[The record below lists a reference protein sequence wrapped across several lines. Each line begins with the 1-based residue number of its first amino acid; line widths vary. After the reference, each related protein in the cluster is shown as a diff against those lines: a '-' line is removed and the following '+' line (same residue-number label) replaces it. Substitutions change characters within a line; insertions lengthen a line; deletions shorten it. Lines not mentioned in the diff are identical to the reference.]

1 MTILKNIRVLD
12 FGRYIAGPYC
22 AMLLAQLGA
31 EVIRIE
37 RPGGGEDRF
46 MIPLEPENKQSDGAM
61 FMQNNGGKKGVTL
74 RMGQPIAQA
83 IIQKLVKT
91 ADIVVANL
99 PQNILEKLGLD
110 YASLKALK
118 PDIILVANSAFG
130 SDGPWGNKPGFD
142 GIGQTMSGAAWFSG
156 SNGKPSKA
164 AVTYID
170 YSTAMAATIGTLA
183 AIMHRQQTGEG
194 QVVETTLL
202 GTALTLNATNLSEQA
217 VLGVN
222 RQPSGNQ
229 AQVAGPADIFPT
241 QDGHI
246 IVQVVGPYIFKRLAK
261 LIHRPEW
268 LEDPRFA
275 DDLARGDNRD
285 ILCPI
290 MADWCA
296 ARTTKQALA
305 ELAANLVPAGPV
317 LSFQEALDH
326 GAVQALAHL
335 RPVGNLGVPVAKAPF
350 SLSALNGMGPKMPPQ
365 IGEHTDEILTE
376 LGYTSAE
383 IKKYRTDGLI

>member
-22 AMLLAQLGA
+22 AMILAQLGA

-46 MIPLEPENKQSDGAM
+46 MVPLEPDNKLSDGAM
-61 FMQNNGGKKGVTL
+61 FMQNNGGKKGLTL
-74 RMGQPIAQA
+74 RLGKPEAHT

-91 ADIVVANL
+91 ADVVVANL
-99 PQNILEKLGLD
+99 PGNILEKLGLD
-110 YASLKALK
+110 YATLKAVK

-156 SNGKPSKA
+156 SNGQPAKA

-222 RQPSGNQ
+222 RQPSGNR

-261 LIHRPEW
+261 LMDRPEW
-268 LEDPRFA
+268 LEDPRFE

-290 MADWCA
+290 MAEWCA
-296 ARTTKQALA
+296 ARLTGQALA
-305 ELAANLVPAGPV
+305 ELEANLVPAGPV

-326 GAVQALAHL
+326 EAVRALAHL
-335 RPVGNLGVPVAKAPF
+335 RPVGELGVPLAKMPF
-350 SLSALNGMGPKMPPQ
+350 SLSAL
-365 IGEHTDEILTE
+365 
-376 LGYTSAE
+376 
-383 IKKYRTDGLI
+383 DGLEPKLPP

>member
-1 MTILKNIRVLD
+1 MTILKDIRVLD

-46 MIPLEPENKQSDGAM
+46 MVPLSDAPNADGAM
-61 FMQNNGGKKGVTL
+61 FMQNNGGKKGLTL
-74 RMGQPIAQA
+74 RLGKPEANA

-91 ADIVVANL
+91 ADVVVANL
-99 PQNILEKLGLD
+99 PGSVLEKLGLD

-130 SDGPWGNKPGFD
+130 SQGPWGNKPGFD

-156 SNGKPSKA
+156 SNGTPSKA

-170 YSTAMAATIGTLA
+170 YSTALSATVGTLA

-202 GTALTLNATNLSEQA
+202 GTALTLNATNLAEQA

-229 AQVAGPADIFPT
+229 AQVAGPADIFAT
-241 QDGHI
+241 SDGHI
-246 IVQVVGPYIFKRLAK
+246 IVQVVGPYIFKRLAT
-261 LIHRPEW
+261 LMNRPEW
-268 LEDPRFA
+268 LSDPRFK
-275 DDLARGDNRD
+275 DDLARGDHRH

-290 MADWCA
+290 MADWCSE
-296 ARTTKQALA
+296 RTTAEALT
-305 ELAANLVPAGPV
+305 ELETHTVPSGPV
-317 LSFQEALDH
+317 LSFQESLDH
-326 GAVQALAHL
+326 EAVQALAHL
-335 RPVGNLGVPVAKAPF
+335 RPVGDLNAPVAAAPF
-350 SLSALNGMGPKMPPQ
+350 TLSALGQMGPQRPPQ
-365 IGEHTDEILTE
+365 ISEHTDEILTE
-376 LGYTSAE
+376 LGYSSAD
-383 IKKYRTDGLI
+383 ISALKADKII